1 MVEARSLSV
10 ARITK
15 GVRALDGV
23 KGRIAEMGNGSERFL
38 LGWRRISAGLSQI
51 LWSAIIGE
59 KFRGLSR
66 DDDFVIK
73 PWMRYTQPWLF
84 VLQDPK

>member
-84 VLQDPK
+84 V

>member
-10 ARITK
+10 AQSGQ
-15 GVRALDGV
+15 GVRAPERV

-38 LGWRRISAGLSQI
+38 LGWRKISAGLSQI
-51 LWSAIIGE
+51 CGALSLARSSGLS
-59 KFRGLSR
+59 FRG
-66 DDDFVIK
+66 DDSVIK

-84 VLQDPK
+84 V

>member
-10 ARITK
+10 AAITY

-66 DDDFVIK
+66 EDDFVIK

-84 VLQDPK
+84 V

>member
-10 ARITK
+10 AAITK

>member
-59 KFRGLSR
+59 KFRGFSR

-73 PWMRYTQPWLF
+73 PWMRYTQPWFF

>member
-10 ARITK
+10 ARITE

-84 VLQDPK
+84 V

>member
-10 ARITK
+10 ARITQ

-51 LWSAIIGE
+51 
-59 KFRGLSR
+59 
-66 DDDFVIK
+66 FVE
-73 PWMRYTQPWLF
+73 RYHWREVPGPF
-84 VLQDPK
+84 PG

>member
-1 MVEARSLSV
+1 
-10 ARITK
+10 
-15 GVRALDGV
+15 
-23 KGRIAEMGNGSERFL
+23 MGNGSERFL

-51 LWSAIIGE
+51 MWSAIIGE

-84 VLQDPK
+84 V

>member
-10 ARITK
+10 AQSGQ
-15 GVRALDGV
+15 GVRAPERV

-51 LWSAIIGE
+51 LWSAIIGG
-59 KFRGLSR
+59 KFRGFSR

-84 VLQDPK
+84 VLQDP